1 MFSMSI
7 HNWSIWGEKK
17 KSITGQFLR
26 LTKNNDLKQMSNIKQ
41 GKIIIMMNGLRSAQ
55 NANVWRLVAMS
66 HIVG

>member
-1 MFSMSI
+1 MFG
-7 HNWSIWGEKK
+7 HVQYEHPQLKYEGEKK

-55 NANVWRLVAMS
+55 NANV
-66 HIVG
+66 

>member
-41 GKIIIMMNGLRSAQ
+41 GKIIIMMKGLRFAQ